1 MPALLA
7 QEIREL
13 RGGRRLSRPLE
24 ACEHDDRRRPVGARE
39 RRRGA
44 AEHFHDRVVDDLH
57 DLLRSGDRLE
67 DTLAERALAHG
78 RDELAHD
85 LQVHVGLEEGDPHVA
100 ERRVEIGLG
109 DTRAAAKPLEGGGEA
124 I

>member
-1 MPALLA
+1 M
-7 QEIREL
+7 
-13 RGGRRLSRPLE
+13 
-24 ACEHDDRRRPVGARE
+24 
-39 RRRGA
+39 
-44 AEHFHDRVVDDLH
+44 DDLH

-67 DTLAERALAHG
+67 DALAERALAHG